1 MTKKEILQD
10 LASRMEKLEVSD
22 LESIQAAVLRFEPE
36 GQEAWKKYLNLK
48 SQIRSEKDQDRKEWL
63 VTEALELGRK
73 YDF

>member
-1 MTKKEILQD
+1 MKKKEILQD
-10 LASRMEKLEVSD
+10 LANRLLELEIPD